1 MRNHPILVAGLAAML
16 AVACGSKNEAEVE
29 PTMSELLYG
38 SNWLAEDIAGRGVM
52 DKLQSTL
59 KFQADDRVAGL
70 GGCNRFFG
78 SLSIVA
84 DNITIGALGGTR
96 MACEPA
102 IMEQE
107 QRFLETLEQAKVV
120 RLDEKQ
126 KQLYMDDAGGR
137 EILRFKRL
145 KK

>member
-1 MRNHPILVAGLAAML
+1 MRIQPLLGAAVAAML

-29 PTMSELLYG
+29 PTMSELLTG

-59 KFQADDRVAGL
+59 MFQADDRVSGT

-78 SLSIVA
+78 EVSIVA
-84 DNITIGALGGTR
+84 DDITIGPLGGTR

-107 QRFLETLEQAKVV
+107 QRFLETLERASVV

-126 KQLYMDDAGGR
+126 KQLSMDDAGGR